1 MKNKI
6 GRAAAAAGSLALL
19 GGAALA
25 GAGPAGAAAFGNG
38 AYGAAT
44 GGTIFTPPVANASVG
59 EALSA
64 SNANVPGLLTTGPI
78 FDRAAADGASSRIT
92 GGVVINLPHNG
103 KLTLTGSSSWCRI
116 FGSDAFGGV
125 NLFGGSITYNLPSL
139 ITIPLPQKPAADTVI
154 DLPYGDGTVTL
165 NDQTDDVGEHGFA
178 AVYVDL
184 TDGQSVVL
192 NVSGCYI
199 TPPV

>member
-25 GAGPAGAAAFGNG
+25 GAGPAAAAPFGNG

-116 FGSDAFGGV
+116 FGSDAFGGA

-139 ITIPLPQKPAADTVI
+139 ITIPLPQQPAADTVI